1 MEEDLELWNRWR
13 NARDQQAFATLY
25 NRHLDFLVGYVRR
38 RYGDPYLRREAHRV
52 QEAIHETWIR
62 LENVQAVSG
71 NLRPLLA
78 RILGNLL
85 VDAHRRDPSR
95 REQASAQVEASTET
109 GPVDELLA
117 EEERERL
124 RRCIEQMP
132 EQHRQTYYLLFEQGL
147 TLQEAAQQMGLKHP
161 PAAWARRERM
171 IEWLRQ
177 CLAEVGEQE

>member
-13 NARDQQAFATLY
+13 HSHDQQAFAVLY
-25 NRHLDFLVGYVRR
+25 NRHLDFLVGFVRR
-38 RYGDPYLRREAHRV
+38 RYGDQYLRREAHRV
-52 QEAIHETWIR
+52 QEAIHETWLR
-62 LENVQAVSG
+62 LERVQNVSSD
-71 NLRPLLA
+71 LRPLLA

-95 REQASAQVEASTET
+95 REQPSEEVEAPTET

-117 EEERERL
+117 AEERERL
-124 RRCIEQMP
+124 RRCIEKMP
-132 EQHRQTYYLLFEQGL
+132 EQHRQTYHLLFEQGL
-147 TLQEAAQQMGLKHP
+147 TLQEAAQQMGLKHA

-177 CLAEVGEQE
+177 CLAEEGEQE